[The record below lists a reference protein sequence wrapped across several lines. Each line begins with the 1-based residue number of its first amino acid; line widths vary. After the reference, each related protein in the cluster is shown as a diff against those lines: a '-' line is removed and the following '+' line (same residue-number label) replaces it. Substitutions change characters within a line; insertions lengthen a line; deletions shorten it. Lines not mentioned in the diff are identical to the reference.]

1 MAVHSAAAPEHY
13 LTTLEREV
21 RMVMA
26 QLSTAVAESHQH
38 HHHQHG
44 DAAANAHA
52 DAGAAPS
59 EYHFRPMEKHMRYVM
74 SVCSDLICH
83 YGGTVSEWWCVCMCV
98 CVCGLYISVMMW

>member
-1 MAVHSAAAPEHY
+1 MHSAAAPEHY

-26 QLSTAVAESHQH
+26 QLSTAIAESHQH
-38 HHHQHG
+38 HQH
-44 DAAANAHA
+44 DARA

-74 SVCSDLICH
+74 SVCIDLLCCH
-83 YGGTVSEWWCVCMCV
+83 HGGTVSE
-98 CVCGLYISVMMW
+98 